1 MDHQDPSI
9 LAPGTKVDQYVV
21 SGLLGRGG
29 FGITYLVHDEALQKD
44 FALKEFFPE
53 DLVVRDGTGIRF
65 TAKPHSESDYRWGLK
80 KFYDEARL
88 LAQFSHTN
96 IVSVRRVFE
105 QNNTAYML
113 LDFVR
118 GSTLEKWLQGLD
130 SPATQ
135 EELDLIATPLLSALE
150 LVHANRAWHLD
161 ISPDNVMIR
170 ASDGAPILLDFGASR
185 FEIKQHSQLVSALI
199 FKSGYSAPEQYTSNA
214 DRYGPWTDIYAF
226 AATLYRAISNARPIE
241 ATSRQLTDELR
252 PASVAGAGRY
262 RDRFL
267 KAVDWGL
274 KLPPQD
280 RPKSVREWRK
290 ELLQGGGA
298 PVPIA
303 KTRVLSA
310 RTRVL
315 EDKDPLP
322 FDPPS
327 APSTPRFAID
337 RRSAAGV
344 VVGGLCLLLLL
355 GIGLDQFAPSLRLN
369 PVTVI
374 RLAVFGGAA
383 PSVATCGTS
392 SSCWG
397 VVVEK
402 NGGVFARVNEPSRE
416 EAENGAMSLCAQR
429 VGPGGCRVIGIL
441 SKREC
446 WALAEVPSNPADWR
460 GANGA
465 TLEEAKSSAKA
476 TCETNYGFCRIG
488 MTFCVDGSNRV
499 GGVD

>member
-1 MDHQDPSI
+1 MNYQDPSI

-88 LAQFSHTN
+88 LAQFSHAN

-150 LVHANRAWHLD
+150 LVHTNRTWHLD

-185 FEIKQHSQLVSALI
+185 FEIKQHSQLVSALV

-226 AATLYRAISNARPIE
+226 AATLYRAVSGARPIE

-252 PASVAGAGRY
+252 PAALVGKGRH

-267 KAVDWGL
+267 KAIDRGL
-274 KLPPQD
+274 KLLPQE
-280 RPKSVREWRK
+280 RPQSIREWRK
-290 ELLQGGGA
+290 ELLEGGGA
-298 PVPIA
+298 PIPM
-303 KTRVLSA
+303 A

-315 EDKDPLP
+315 SGRTRVLEAPG
-322 FDPPS
+322 PS
-327 APSTPRFAID
+327 SESPSVEPIPRFALD
-337 RRSAAGV
+337 RRSATVAA
-344 VVGGLCLLLLL
+344 VGGLCLLLLL
-355 GIGLDQFAPSLRLN
+355 GIGIDQFAPSLRLN
-369 PVTVI
+369 PVTAI
-374 RLAVFGGAA
+374 RLAIFGGSA
-383 PSVATCGTS
+383 SGATCGTS
-392 SSCWG
+392 ASCWG

-402 NGGVFARVNEPSRE
+402 NGGVFARVKEPTKD
-416 EAENGAMSLCAQR
+416 EAENGAMNLCAQR
-429 VGPGGCRVIGIL
+429 VGPGGCRVISVL
-441 SKREC
+441 SKQEC

-476 TCETNYGFCRIG
+476 TCETNYGFCRVG
-488 MTFCVDGSNRV
+488 MTFCADGSNRL
-499 GGVD
+499 GGTD